1 MILNALLATTS
12 LCVGAWIL
20 TVLQSLPPVVPLKKV
35 KDYQGRP
42 VTVCARVVTHDCAS
56 KDRTTTLH
64 LDNPYWSRP
73 VAVLI
78 TGQARGSFPPRLEDR
93 YVLGDICATGIVE
106 RYEGR
111 HVVRVERPD
120 QITVHDAPPVTPFG
134 PNTVRPCDPGV
145 EKPQLTYEGPPNYTS
160 SAIGARQ
167 EGLAFLEA
175 VVLQDG
181 TVGAAR
187 VLHGP
192 RPDFGLDQE
201 ALNAVRQWRFKP
213 GTAAKLPAAVVVTIE
228 LSFRLK

>member
-1 MILNALLATTS
+1 MILNALPATTC

-20 TVLQSLPPVVPLKKV
+20 TVMQSLPPVVPSKKV

-42 VTVCARVVTHDCAS
+42 VTVCGRVVTHDCAS
-56 KDRTTTLH
+56 NDRTTTLH

-78 TGQARGSFPPRLEDR
+78 TKQVRSSFPPRLEDR
-93 YVLGDICATGIVE
+93 YVLGTICATGIVE

-120 QITVHDAPPVTPFG
+120 QITVHDAPSATPFG
-134 PNTVRPCDPGV
+134 PNAVRPCDPGV
-145 EKPQLTYEGPPNYTS
+145 EKPQLTYEVQPNYTS

>member
-1 MILNALLATTS
+1 MCQSRDPRLREQRSHDHSPLGQPVLVKTGSRSDHWT
-12 LCVGAWIL
+12 GAG
-20 TVLQSLPPVVPLKKV
+20 QLP
-35 KDYQGRP
+35 
-42 VTVCARVVTHDCAS
+42 TA
-56 KDRTTTLH
+56 
-64 LDNPYWSRP
+64 
-73 VAVLI
+73 
-78 TGQARGSFPPRLEDR
+78 ARGSIRFRRHLCNRD
-93 YVLGDICATGIVE
+93 VE

-120 QITVHDAPPVTPFG
+120 QITVHDAPPVPQFG

-145 EKPQLTYEGPPNYTS
+145 EKPQLTYEVPPNYTS

-213 GTAAKLPAAVVVTIE
+213 GTAAKLPAAVVVTVE
-228 LSFRLK
+228 MYFRLK